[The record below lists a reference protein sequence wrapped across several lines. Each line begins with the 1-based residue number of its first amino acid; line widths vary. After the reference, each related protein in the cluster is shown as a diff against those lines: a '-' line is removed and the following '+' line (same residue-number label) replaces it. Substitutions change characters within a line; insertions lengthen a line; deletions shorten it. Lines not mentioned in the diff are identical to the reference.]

1 MHALNSWL
9 NSVPVY
15 KAWLIGTPLVLVGA
29 VALTMWSVKRGK
41 PLHAQVTTIALLVY
55 VLFVLIFWSTS
66 SHAFFSDVRLAPQD
80 GGDAKRLLLA
90 GTAGLLAQI
99 VIWLNR
105 FAHDSNI
112 GSRVLPL
119 YADAALGM
127 LCGVVGLAFIAT
139 VHSVEIEKLT
149 NAQAATS
156 GFGGGALGLGLIS
169 VIRMWFPQ
177 AEKAAESAHARVG
190 TCMYAGQEY
199 SDGATVSMAGN
210 GPAVV
215 KTCDGASGR
224 WRQQEPAAT
233 REEAVPVV
241 SVGWR

>member
-1 MHALNSWL
+1 MHAMNNWL

-15 KAWLIGTPLVLVGA
+15 RAWLIGTPFALIVGA
-29 VALTMWSVKRGK
+29 ALTAWSVKRGK

-55 VLFVLIFWSTS
+55 LLFVLIFWSTS
-66 SHAFFSDVRLAPQD
+66 SHAFFSDMRLAPQD

-90 GTAGLLAQI
+90 GTAGLLAQV

-105 FAHDSNI
+105 FAHDSDI

-169 VIRMWFPQ
+169 VIRLWFPQ
-177 AEKAAESAHARVG
+177 AEKAAESSRARVG
-190 TCMYAGQEY
+190 TCMYASQEY
-199 SDGATVSMAGN
+199 SDGATVAMPGN

-215 KTCDGASGR
+215 KVCDGRSGHWRLEEDAAVQKEASV
-224 WRQQEPAAT
+224 AIM
-233 REEAVPVV
+233 
-241 SVGWR
+241 GWR

>member
-1 MHALNSWL
+1 MSTLNAWL

-15 KAWLIGTPLVLVGA
+15 KAWLIATPVVLIGGGVITA
-29 VALTMWSVKRGK
+29 WSAKRDK

-55 VLFVLIFWSTS
+55 VLFLLIFWSTS
-66 SHAFFSDVRLAPQD
+66 SHAFFSDMHRAPAD

-90 GTAGLLAQI
+90 GTAGLLAQL

-105 FAHDSNI
+105 FAHDSKI

-127 LCGVVGLAFIAT
+127 LCGIVGLAFIAT
-139 VHSVEIEKLT
+139 VHTVEIGKLT

-177 AEKAAESAHARVG
+177 SDKAAGGSSSRVG

-199 SDGATVSMAGN
+199 SDGATVLMPAD
-210 GPAVV
+210 GPATIKV
-215 KTCDGASGR
+215 CDGASGR
-224 WRQQEPAAT
+224 WRHEQPLAEKDPAVVAT
-233 REEAVPVV
+233 I
-241 SVGWR
+241 GWR